1 LLEVLTWEMVAA
13 GIAFIF
19 LLRSLAILIG
29 IWGMARSVKLTWGY
43 CGGLYSGR
51 QSPMLIGLAGLTTHM
66 EDSHETGRGDGDRVG
81 AVVAVISGY
90 HGSRS

>member
-29 IWGMARSVKLTWGY
+29 IWGMARSVKLTWG
-43 CGGLYSGR
+43 
-51 QSPMLIGLAGLTTHM
+51 
-66 EDSHETGRGDGDRVG
+66 
-81 AVVAVISGY
+81 
-90 HGSRS
+90 